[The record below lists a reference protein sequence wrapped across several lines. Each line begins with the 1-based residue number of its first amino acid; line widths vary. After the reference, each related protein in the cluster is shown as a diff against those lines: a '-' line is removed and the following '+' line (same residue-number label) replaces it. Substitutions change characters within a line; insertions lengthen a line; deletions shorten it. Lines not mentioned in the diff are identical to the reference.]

1 MLVDYAQKLR
11 KEGGG
16 WFAVRRKAG
25 WRWICRELRT
35 CEDMEGLPFDS
46 ASSNRAFCEA
56 NAPIASSFS
65 PSTER
70 GSTRVR
76 TFPSEFASSEVQ
88 PNSDSVHGIARRRL
102 SQRAREDKDGVI
114 VINADYRDAGDYTVG
129 RERECRRVRI
139 LSLARS
145 RS

>member
-1 MLVDYAQKLR
+1 MK
-11 KEGGG
+11 
-16 WFAVRRKAG
+16 
-25 WRWICRELRT
+25 
-35 CEDMEGLPFDS
+35 GLPLDS

-56 NAPIASSFS
+56 DAAIASAFS

-70 GSTRVR
+70 GGARVH
-76 TFPSEFASSEVQ
+76 TFSSELASSEMQ

-114 VINADYRDAGDYTVG
+114 VINADYRDAGDHTVG